1 MALSRC
7 QRICQAMGTRF
18 EVLLAGDDEEHLE
31 AVAVAAVEEILRLEG
46 LLSRFDPRSEIARV
60 NRFAGIRPVR
70 VDRELFALL
79 EKCEQ
84 ARQLTEGYF
93 NVTRGAG
100 LLLELDAEASTVR
113 FNREYVTIDPGGIGK
128 GYALDCVREILL
140 RFGVTRALLNGGT
153 SSLLALDPASD
164 DTGGW
169 PIDLRHPLKPE
180 AEAVAR
186 VSLRQRALSCSAA
199 RHHEQS
205 QSDIVNPLTGQ
216 PLDVNAACVVLA
228 ASATDAEIFSTAL
241 LAMGR
246 RQATCYLERQ
256 PHSDLTAGWIEAAQ
270 FTWIVEQA
278 PLSIN

>member
-1 MALSRC
+1 MTPSRY
-7 QRICQAMGTRF
+7 QRSCQAMGTRF

-31 AVAVAAVEEILRLEG
+31 AVAVAAVEEILRIEG
-46 LLSRFDPRSEIARV
+46 VLSRFDPRSEIARI
-60 NRFAGIRPVR
+60 NRLAGIGPVR

-79 EKCEQ
+79 EMCEQ

-93 NVTRGAG
+93 DVTRGAG
-100 LLLELDAEASTVR
+100 LLLELDAGNSMVR
-113 FNREYVTIDPGGIGK
+113 FNGEDVTIDPGGIGK

-140 RFGVTRALLNGGT
+140 RFGVTCALLNGGT
-153 SSLLALDPASD
+153 SSLLALNPASD
-164 DTGGW
+164 DAGGW

-186 VSLRQRALSCSAA
+186 VNLRQRALSCSAA
-199 RHHEQS
+199 RHREQS

-216 PLDVNAACVVLA
+216 PLDGDAACVVLA
-228 ASATDAEIFSTAL
+228 ASATEAEIFSTAL

-246 RQATCYLERQ
+246 RQAACYLERQ
-256 PHSDLTAGWIEAAQ
+256 AHSDVAVGWIEAGQ
-270 FTWIVEQA
+270 FTWTVEQA